1 MSDQNPNPA
10 ANPAAATLAAIQQRV
25 AAAAGQAQVQ
35 APAAPT
41 PAPTPSPSSAP
52 VRTLGLP
59 AEFASDAPP
68 ARAQEAYLRLPGF
81 DTSDSY
87 AVTLVA
93 TKYHPAYVFEF
104 PGKPAET
111 KPAVEMIFGALL
123 PTGKPA
129 FFKTFPLYYS
139 IGENAKY
146 AKYFAAFAG
155 QFPGPGTTPRA
166 ILGASALATISAEV
180 CTSPRGTTYVKN
192 KLTAL
197 TPLPSVM
204 RSLATPREVLLPH
217 LLAAIEASK
226 SAPKAAAA
234 QPKANPA
241 APQVPDDDIPF

>member
-1 MSDQNPNPA
+1 MSDQNPNPNPA
-10 ANPAAATLAAIQQRV
+10 ANPVANPAAATLAAIQQRV

-41 PAPTPSPSSAP
+41 PAPTPAP
-52 VRTLGLP
+52 VRVSGLP
-59 AEFASDAPP
+59 AEFAGDAPP
-68 ARAQEAYLRLPGF
+68 AKAQEAFLRLPGF

-123 PTGKPA
+123 PNGKPA

-146 AKYFAAFAG
+146 AKYFSAFAG

-166 ILGASALATISAEV
+166 ILGASALATITAEV
-180 CTSPRGTTYVKN
+180 CTSQRGTTYVKN

-204 RSLATPREVLLPH
+204 RSLATPRDVLLPH

-226 SAPKAAAA
+226 SAPKTTAT
-234 QPKANPA
+234 QPK
-241 APQVPDDDIPF
+241 VPEDDIPF